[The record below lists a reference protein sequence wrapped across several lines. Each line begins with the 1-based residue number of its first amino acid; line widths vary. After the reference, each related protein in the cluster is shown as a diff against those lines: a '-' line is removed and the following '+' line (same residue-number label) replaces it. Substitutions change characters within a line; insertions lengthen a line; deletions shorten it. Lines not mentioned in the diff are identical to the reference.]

1 MDRDA
6 ALIHSTAS
14 SPNRRSARAPRRWR
28 GHALAAAVVAAVL
41 LALVACGGPFRPEPP
56 KGILVILVDALRADQ
71 LQLYGSKTP
80 IAPRLDALGPESVVF
95 ERAFSP
101 GSWTRPTLP
110 SLFTGLYPS
119 EHGLTDFVGSAGQYK
134 GAVLAESA
142 LTLAEEMK
150 AAGRRTAMVGY
161 QTLLSD
167 RFGMAQGFDFYN
179 NNTNGGERIRKRFLE
194 WFDEAPQQPFFA
206 YLHYL
211 DIHWPYCPPA
221 PTWGKVD
228 PTPNETITCDDW
240 RGLRERIRSG
250 ETVLTEADRRALAAR
265 YSEELMALD
274 WELGVLFDELKRRGV
289 WDDLLIVV
297 TADHGEELA
306 ERGGIEHG
314 HTLYDEL
321 LHVPYIWKL
330 PLAWKGGRGRRE
342 SGLVE
347 TRTLMPTLV
356 DVAGQ
361 PPPAGVSA
369 ISLLPWLGPRP
380 KAEPPATW
388 VVAESNGIYAVRT
401 ATHKLVVTPA
411 AKKVELYDLGA
422 DPGERHDLAP
432 ARPPELAELQGLLR
446 RWRSGLRPIEAGAT
460 ALDDKTTEELKTL
473 GYL

>member
-1 MDRDA
+1 LNHATDSF
-6 ALIHSTAS
+6 L
-14 SPNRRSARAPRRWR
+14 NRRSARAPRGRR
-28 GHALAAAVVAAVL
+28 GYALAT
-41 LALVACGGPFRPEPP
+41 ALVAVALPALAGCGGPFRPAPP

-71 LQLYGSKTP
+71 LQLYGSKVA

-101 GSWTRPTLP
+101 ASWTRPALP

-134 GAVLAESA
+134 GAVLSESA

-161 QTLLSD
+161 QTLLSA

-194 WFDEAPQQPFFA
+194 WFDEAHEQPFFA

-250 ETVLTEADRRALAAR
+250 ETVLTEADRKALAAR
-265 YSEELMALD
+265 YSEEMMALD
-274 WELGVLFDELKRRGV
+274 WELGALFDELKRRGA

-330 PLAWKGGRGRRE
+330 PLAWGGGRGRRE

-356 DVAGQ
+356 DVVGEAL
-361 PPPAGVSA
+361 PAGVSA
-369 ISLLPWLGPRP
+369 TSVLPWLGPRP
-380 KAEPPATW
+380 KSEPPATW

-401 ATHKLVVTPA
+401 TTHKLVVTPA
-411 AKKVELYDLGA
+411 AKKVELYDLVA

-432 ARPPELAELQGLLR
+432 ARPPELAELQGLMR
-446 RWRSGLRPIEAGAT
+446 RWRAGLRPIEAGAT
-460 ALDDKTTEELKTL
+460 DLDDKTTEELKAL

>member
-1 MDRDA
+1 MNHATDSF
-6 ALIHSTAS
+6 L
-14 SPNRRSARAPRRWR
+14 NRRSACAPRGRR
-28 GHALAAAVVAAVL
+28 GYAPATALVAVAL
-41 LALVACGGPFRPEPP
+41 LALAGCGGPFRPAPP

-71 LQLYGSKTP
+71 LQLYGSKVA

-101 GSWTRPTLP
+101 ASWTRPALP

-134 GAVLAESA
+134 GAVLSESA

-161 QTLLSD
+161 QTLLSA

-194 WFDEAPQQPFFA
+194 WFDEAPGQPFFA

-221 PTWGKVD
+221 PTWGRVD

-265 YSEELMALD
+265 YSEEMMALD
-274 WELGVLFDELKRRGV
+274 WELGALFDELKRRGV

-330 PLAWKGGRGRRE
+330 PLAWDGGRGRRE

-356 DVAGQ
+356 DVVGQ

-369 ISLLPWLGPRP
+369 TSLLPWLGPRP
-380 KAEPPATW
+380 KPEPPTTW
-388 VVAESNGIYAVRT
+388 VVAESNGIFAVRT

-411 AKKVELYDLGA
+411 AKKVELYDLVA
-422 DPGERHDLAP
+422 DPRERHDLAP
-432 ARPPELAELQGLLR
+432 ARPPELAELQGLMR
-446 RWRSGLRPIEAGAT
+446 KWRAGLRPIEAGDT
-460 ALDDKTTEELKTL
+460 ALDDETTEELKAL